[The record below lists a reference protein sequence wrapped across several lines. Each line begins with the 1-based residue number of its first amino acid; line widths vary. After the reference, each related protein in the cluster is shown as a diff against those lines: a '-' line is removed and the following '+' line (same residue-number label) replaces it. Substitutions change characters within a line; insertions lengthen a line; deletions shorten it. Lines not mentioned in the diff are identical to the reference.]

1 MRWLQN
7 LDSNMINLKDKILKF
22 LSIDVTVDQYVTLK
36 EEHALLKSEIDTL
49 ATEYSKKSVQFKKA
63 IEDPSN
69 TEILDILKSK
79 ENLYTVDHITAIAD
93 VQKRY
98 KFLNSKIE
106 SVETNHPEIKKA
118 VEVVKQREAFAEIK
132 KAYKS
137 GVLSLTQYN
146 DIIKAKITQIEYAD
160 VIVTD
165 KEGNILFLHR
175 KKESSF
181 EPQKW
186 ETPGGHVDVGE
197 TALEAAQRELEEE
210 TGITAKPKDLKFLGE
225 HTGKD
230 CFITY
235 YTLTVDVQPEVTL
248 AGDEHDDYTWT
259 PLTEMVA
266 DEMILDSYN
275 VLCNLLGIKEPDRVK
290 IQKSY
295 KIIIGLY
302 KEGQIS
308 KDLFLTATDNF
319 FKATGHKYIRK
330 TPDIKDA
337 AIKKAEDE
345 ELINGKFDAK
355 EIKSFSHLFG
365 KPIPSV
371 DDLDTFVLYKVV
383 KESGEDLDDWVADL
397 PVENVKIAD
406 LIPTQD
412 FIDWDK
418 LAEKFK
424 QKKDK
429 QKHPFIVKK
438 DGKLY
443 IMDGHHRSG
452 ADKLNGD
459 TDIDVYLFEDEEEGY
474 TEEQLQDLITEHETL
489 VPLLEKYNEPDL
501 QAEAKKQKTE
511 LEQYKASLKA
521 LQNDKDVKK
530 AFTIINTAFQKGELE
545 AEIFHK
551 AIKNYRDNYF
561 NRKLKRVGQQYG
573 KEAKK
578 KEVDTTI
585 NDLADKFN
593 NFNEY
598 ADLFKDFEKQKNKV
612 PALKNIATKDL
623 ISLVGDTPA
632 KGLKFLNKGDIFF
645 HQFGDN
651 QNGNI
656 QISLKNDK
664 FYYTRILDIKDG
676 KLVSMENNSIDVFT
690 KKEGLGTKIFLNQV
704 KAAKKLGIKEFTCKA
719 AKGDE
724 YNGYYTWA
732 RLGYTFAKDEAQT
745 KFNNVINFS
754 NDPKIQDCKSI
765 SALMRFKKG
774 REFWKKNGFEF
785 QAKFDLSDDSLSMQT
800 LNAYSKYKFK
810 NV

>member
-36 EEHALLKSEIDTL
+36 EEHALLKSEIDSL

-63 IEDPSN
+63 IEDPTN

-98 KFLNSKIE
+98 KSLNSKIE

-132 KAYKS
+132 KVYKS

-186 ETPGGHVDVGE
+186 GTPGGHVDVGE

-275 VLCNLLGIKEPDRVK
+275 VLCNLLGIEEPDRVK

-330 TPDIKDA
+330 TPDIKDT
-337 AIKKAEDE
+337 AIKKAEDK

-383 KESGEDLDDWVADL
+383 KESGEDLDNWVADL

-418 LAEKFK
+418 LAEKLK

-459 TDIDVYLFEDEEEGY
+459 TNIDVYLFEDEEEGY

-551 AIKNYRDNYF
+551 AIKNYKDNYF
-561 NRKLKRVGQQYG
+561 NRKLNRGGKEYG
-573 KEAKK
+573 KELSKLKEILSITEKK
-578 KEVDTTI
+578 IVDLDYEHGYCFNEEGEELFNHTNNSKNNVEIPDNCIKYLKNSIFTHNHPVWKRHSELKKIGSPLSLSDIQVACYHNLKEIRNVSGKKVYSLRKE
-585 NDLADKFN
+585 NN
-593 NFNEY
+593 ENFN
-598 ADLFKDFEKQKNKV
+598 LKD
-612 PALKNIATKDL
+612 
-623 ISLVGDTPA
+623 
-632 KGLKFLNKGDIFF
+632 
-645 HQFGDN
+645 
-651 QNGNI
+651 
-656 QISLKNDK
+656 
-664 FYYTRILDIKDG
+664 
-676 KLVSMENNSIDVFT
+676 
-690 KKEGLGTKIFLNQV
+690 
-704 KAAKKLGIKEFTCKA
+704 
-719 AKGDE
+719 
-724 YNGYYTWA
+724 
-732 RLGYTFAKDEAQT
+732 
-745 KFNNVINFS
+745 IN
-754 NDPKIQDCKSI
+754 KIQFLFQNVKDTAIEKI
-765 SALMRFKKG
+765 GKKQDYT
-774 REFWKKNGFEF
+774 ELEII
-785 QAKFDLSDDSLSMQT
+785 LT
-800 LNAYSKYKFK
+800 IHELNSEAFK
-810 NV
+810 NNKDYIYKIEKL